1 MEHEKFLKKGKTFLP
16 SVNHPSDELG
26 LSEINVT
33 RAGYVFTLDFFLE
46 GKTIAVRAQ
55 RAAKKG
61 IFVKKNANGEF
72 TRESGFIAQI
82 NKKRMRLT

>member
-61 IFVKKNANGEF
+61 IFVKKTQ

>member
-33 RAGYVFTLDFFLE
+33 RASYVFTLDFFFGRE
-46 GKTIAVRAQ
+46 NNSSS
-55 RAAKKG
+55 RAARCKERY
-61 IFVKKNANGEF
+61 FC
-72 TRESGFIAQI
+72 
-82 NKKRMRLT
+82 KKRKREKAVL